1 MGHMAKDCRVQVYNV
16 GEASDDTT
24 GEQQQQQQQQSYE
37 EHYNHQAYDP
47 PWSEQE
53 AWHYEQQWYPEQHG
67 QEYNQH
73 PPTLQQAQTVCS
85 VKVEEL
91 FVASI
96 TSTDLNTDATVA
108 IMVDSGAAVHVCSP
122 TFGTAF
128 PLQPLKPADTPPLR
142 SVTDEP
148 LKILGYRWIRFYNK
162 QGQQL
167 VTQIY
172 HGWSRGFNRGFQ
184 SLMVQGNP
192 YNFDVTEHGTQRTL
206 RVHVN
211 WALIL
216 STYSFENGF
225 VWNQYIPMNIREYQD
240 SPGTDPR
247 HTGLS
252 MVLYNDGVSF
262 SRFLPAYRSH

>member
-1 MGHMAKDCRVQVYNV
+1 
-16 GEASDDTT
+16 
-24 GEQQQQQQQQSYE
+24 
-37 EHYNHQAYDP
+37 
-47 PWSEQE
+47 
-53 AWHYEQQWYPEQHG
+53 
-67 QEYNQH
+67 
-73 PPTLQQAQTVCS
+73 
-85 VKVEEL
+85 
-91 FVASI
+91 
-96 TSTDLNTDATVA
+96 
-108 IMVDSGAAVHVCSP
+108 MVDSGAAVHVCSP

-184 SLMVQGNP
+184 SLMVQGDP

-225 VWNQYIPMNIREYQD
+225 VWNQYIPMNIREYLD